1 MDNSYKFLLEQQKID
16 RRIKLIGNKKNMG
29 ALYSRYIGQKLAH
42 AKYSIFLD
50 CDDIV
55 LEDGI
60 FQSYNHIIKYNLDV
74 VQFLTIWQTKDSI
87 FIKTNY
93 YKYNRIIYIPIL
105 SYIFYYNYIFRKGD
119 EKNCALWDK
128 LVRTKIMNKA
138 F

>member
-74 VQFLTIWQTKDSI
+74 VQFLTI
-87 FIKTNY
+87 
-93 YKYNRIIYIPIL
+93 
-105 SYIFYYNYIFRKGD
+105 
-119 EKNCALWDK
+119 
-128 LVRTKIMNKA
+128 
-138 F
+138 